1 MWGVTV
7 RCCPDVEIATLAA
20 AWIGGSAQRL
30 CQMWGVTVRCCP
42 DVGLPAWMLLGYGVL
57 PTGVLGATHVQLWG
71 ASSPSPPWCARVC
84 EHPCTSTPGLPV
96 GTPQATLP
104 SPGAVAILSS
114 GTRGFC
120 LVFSHWKAR
129 EFLGKASR
137 GCQAAPSCKS
147 KRFIALAA
155 DVLKPFSL
163 PQAPPFISYPPGLRL
178 IHFLLAPIPNFPLL
192 VPAKSLW
199 IRAEQLP
206 EQRIPP
212 LAAEQLPDSPIAA
225 SQRAGFGKPI
235 GKDAYEGREQ
245 QRFPLY
251 PPLFGVQQWG
261 AFSQR
266 EAGGWNPLFPRIAS
280 PKK

>member
-1 MWGVTV
+1 MGCYPQGCW
-7 RCCPDVEIATLAA
+7 
-20 AWIGGSAQRL
+20 
-30 CQMWGVTVRCCP
+30 
-42 DVGLPAWMLLGYGVL
+42 VL
-57 PTGVLGATHVQLWG
+57 PTSSCGVPLPHHLHGAPVCVSILAHPPRGCPLG
-71 ASSPSPPWCARVC
+71 P
-84 EHPCTSTPGLPV
+84 
-96 GTPQATLP
+96 PQATLP

-163 PQAPPFISYPPGLRL
+163 PQAPPFISCPPGLRL